1 MKQSHIETHKA
12 RLAEFKQ
19 AQQDQEALR
28 RQQAEAALAAE
39 QQARQRM
46 DQMLGSL
53 LQDMQ
58 GASAGQSSLSQL
70 SLDFAEP
77 TDARAFEGILAEEP
91 ATQQDEGL
99 LQSPAGPMQSPPGR
113 TGTLPGPEQAASGS
127 TRSSRGDS
135 RDPGVGA
142 HDGPLSQQRGSPTR
156 SPHSSAG
163 KENRADNTPGRSQ
176 LQAPDSQTPSL
187 HKQQTPSCVEA

>member
-1 MKQSHIETHKA
+1 MRQSHIETHKA

-39 QQARQRM
+39 QQARQQI

-58 GASAGQSSLSQL
+58 GASTGQSSLSQL

-77 TDARAFEGILAEEP
+77 MDARAFEGTLAEEP

-99 LQSPAGPMQSPPGR
+99 LQSPARAMQALPHH
-113 TGTLPGPEQAASGS
+113 TGTLPGPEQADSGS

-135 RDPGVGA
+135 RDSGA
-142 HDGPLSQQRGSPTR
+142 GAQDGPLSQQLGSPTR
-156 SPHSSAG
+156 SPHSSSG
-163 KENRADNTPGRSQ
+163 KEKHADTTPVRSP
-176 LQAPDSQTPSL
+176 LQGPSSQTPSL
-187 HKQQTPSCVEA
+187 HKQQTPSCAEA